1 MVNKKRQTP
10 EQVDASTDALVL
22 AAETPDWALEPT
34 GAAEEFGLTLDTTHL
49 KKQIWGR
56 QELFLAAYRKCG
68 KINKAAVEAGMTRWA
83 VIHWQ
88 RVDVFDFNKRL
99 DAAHADYCEAIE
111 QMIDDRL
118 ENPQANRGSDPL
130 LMFKTKAEMPEKYRE
145 DVKVIDSGIGLKLL
159 EKLTDAA
166 RASLPALEGEY
177 TELPEGS

>member
-10 EQVDASTDALVL
+10 EQVAAISDALVP
-22 AAETPDWALEPT
+22 AAEQVPEPI
-34 GAAEEFGLTLDTTHL
+34 GAPEEFGLPYSSATPEKTRVWD
-49 KKQIWGR
+49 R
-56 QELFLAAYRKCG
+56 QELFLAQFRECG
-68 KINKAAVEAGMTRWA
+68 KIGKAAKSVGLTRWA
-83 VIHWQ
+83 VDKWQ
-88 RVDVFDFNKRL
+88 SLDVYGFNGRMK
-99 DAAHADYCEAIE
+99 AAHADYCETIE

-118 ENPQANRGSDPL
+118 ENPQGNRGSDPL